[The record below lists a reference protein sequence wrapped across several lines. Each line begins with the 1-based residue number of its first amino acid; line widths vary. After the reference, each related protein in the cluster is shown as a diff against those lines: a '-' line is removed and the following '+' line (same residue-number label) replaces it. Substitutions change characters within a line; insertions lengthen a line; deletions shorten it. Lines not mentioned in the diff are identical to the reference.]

1 MGGADFN
8 HPMTEPTA
16 AAPALPRPPAATL
29 ARGRRGQV
37 LTGVLLLVLLV
48 ASWRAYD
55 WFVDNVAQRQ
65 AIAEGRLLNPA
76 AAPADDPDLAA
87 SVQPMPGATLDT
99 GTPAAP
105 AVRGDAIHRC
115 VQGDREVFTNQAC
128 PEGFVAD
135 SGSPAHAPR
144 AVAAATV
151 PHDGGTTSPDQRIA
165 LCHYLLAE
173 VQRLDFEFR
182 QPLPPPVLDRISTR
196 LGVLRDQGEQL
207 RCALPKAST
216 RATAEAENAPPPKGR

>member
-1 MGGADFN
+1 MGGADSN
-8 HPMTEPTA
+8 RPMTEPA
-16 AAPALPRPPAATL
+16 AAPALPRTPAATP
-29 ARGRRGQV
+29 ARGRQV

-65 AIAEGRLLNPA
+65 AIAEGRLPNPA
-76 AAPADDPDLAA
+76 APPADAAVTTENQPSVPSVLPTPDE
-87 SVQPMPGATLDT
+87 
-99 GTPAAP
+99 P

-128 PEGFVAD
+128 PEGFAAD
-135 SGSPAHAPR
+135 SGLPAR
-144 AVAAATV
+144 ARQAVAATV
-151 PHDGGTTSPDQRIA
+151 PHDSGATSPDQRIA

-173 VQRLDFEFR
+173 VQRLDFEFG

-207 RCALPKAST
+207 RCTWAKAST
-216 RATAEAENAPPPKGR
+216 DATAGAENAPPPKSR